1 MKNILKTNNLSLLLV
16 IDVQKNFINKK
27 TRNIPSRIENLIQKN
42 KFNYIVFTKF
52 INDKDSNF
60 YKVLNYK
67 GCMTEED
74 RRIVI
79 DTKDNR
85 VLEKRTYTALTPE
98 LMTYLKENKIKD
110 IYLCGID
117 TDACVLKTAIDLFE
131 NNYNVKVI
139 EYCTMSHSGR
149 RYHKSAIK
157 MLKKLIGK
165 DSII

>member
-1 MKNILKTNNLSLLLV
+1 MKNILKTNYLSLLLV
-16 IDVQKNFINKK
+16 IDVQKNFINKN
-27 TRNIPSRIENLIQKN
+27 TRNIPSRIENLIQNN

-60 YKVLNYK
+60 YKMLNYK
-67 GCMTEED
+67 GCMIEED

-79 DTKDNR
+79 DTKDNK

-98 LMTYLKENKIKD
+98 SITYLKENKIKD

-149 RYHKSAIK
+149 RYHKFAIK